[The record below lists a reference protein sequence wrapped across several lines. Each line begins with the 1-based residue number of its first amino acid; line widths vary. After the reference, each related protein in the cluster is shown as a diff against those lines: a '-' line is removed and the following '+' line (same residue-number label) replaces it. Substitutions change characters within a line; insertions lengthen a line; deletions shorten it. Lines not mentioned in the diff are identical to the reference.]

1 MGLGMAVSDSDR
13 ATVRVGQKGKYRPLY
28 RYRFQQH
35 KMGKDGSGTERDEKE
50 GRTFR
55 SAQICFSSQYEPR
68 DSYATECDCWIF
80 RAINR

>member
-13 ATVRVGQKGKYRPLY
+13 ATVRVGQKGKYHLLY

-35 KMGKDGSGTERDEKE
+35 EMGKDSSGTERE
-50 GRTFR
+50 GRTSR
-55 SAQICFSSQYEPR
+55 SAKICFSNQYEPR
-68 DSYATECDCWIF
+68 DTYATECDCWIF